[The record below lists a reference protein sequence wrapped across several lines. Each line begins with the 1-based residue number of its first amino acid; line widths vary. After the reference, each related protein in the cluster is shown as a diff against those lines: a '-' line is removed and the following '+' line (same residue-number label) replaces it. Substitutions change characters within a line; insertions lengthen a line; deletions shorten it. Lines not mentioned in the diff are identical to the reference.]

1 MAKISLRGQAVNTV
15 GDLPGLGSEAPTF
28 TLVDAKLRD
37 RSLAEYGTQKK
48 LLSIVPSLD
57 TPVCAKSTKT
67 LNDLAA
73 EFADV
78 EVLVISADLP
88 FAQGRFC
95 GIEKL
100 KNLQALS
107 TMRSPTFAQDY
118 GVLMNDGPLAGLCA
132 RAVLVLDG
140 NNRVLHQELV
150 TDITHEPDYS
160 ALRAVLSS

>member
-1 MAKISLRGQAVNTV
+1 MAKISLRGQAVNTA
-15 GDLPGLGSEAPTF
+15 GELPAVDSEAPAF
-28 TLVDAKLRD
+28 VLVDAKLRD
-37 RSLAEYGTQKK
+37 RSLANYAGKTK

-67 LNDLAA
+67 LNDLATD
-73 EFADV
+73 FPDV

-100 KNLQALS
+100 KNIQALS
-107 TMRSPTFAQDY
+107 TMRSAAFAQDY
-118 GVLMNDGPLAGLCA
+118 GVLMSDGPLAGLCA
-132 RAVLVLDG
+132 RAVLVLDE

-150 TDITHEPDYS
+150 ADITHEPDYS
-160 ALRAVLSS
+160 AIRTVLAS

>member
-1 MAKISLRGQAVNTV
+1 MAKISLRGQPVNTV
-15 GDLPGLGSEAPTF
+15 GDLPELGSEVPEF
-28 TLVDAKLRD
+28 VLVDAKLRD
-37 RSLAEYGTQKK
+37 RSLAEYGATKK

-73 EFADV
+73 EFSDV
-78 EVLVISADLP
+78 AVLVVSADLP

-107 TMRSPTFAQDY
+107 TMRSLDFAQDY
-118 GVLMNDGPLAGLCA
+118 GVLMSDGPLAGLCA
-132 RAVLVLDG
+132 RAVLVLDE

-150 TDITHEPDYS
+150 ADITHEPDYS
-160 ALRAVLSS
+160 AIRAALSS